1 MAPQEED
8 LLPENTSGYKLSQPK
23 HSLAEYQK
31 MGKSKRE
38 ACNSSFL
45 SFPGKYLSKIDRP

>member
-31 MGKSKRE
+31 MGKFKKE
-38 ACNSSFL
+38 ACNSGFL
-45 SFPGKYLSKIDRP
+45 SFPGNGC